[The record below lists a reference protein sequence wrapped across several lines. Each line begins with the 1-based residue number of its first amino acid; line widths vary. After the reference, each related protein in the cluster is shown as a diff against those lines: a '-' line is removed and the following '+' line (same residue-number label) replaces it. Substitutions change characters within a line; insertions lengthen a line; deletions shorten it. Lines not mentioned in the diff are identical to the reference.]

1 MKTRVRKYLTI
12 GLAAAWLLQGCGGG
26 SSVVYDPYSVNYQQ
40 AGRVDSYSNW
50 ETLNDRG
57 RGTR

>member
-1 MKTRVRKYLTI
+1 MKTLVRKCLTI

-26 SSVVYDPYSVNYQQ
+26 SVVYDPYSVNYEQ

-50 ETLNDRG
+50 EALNDRG